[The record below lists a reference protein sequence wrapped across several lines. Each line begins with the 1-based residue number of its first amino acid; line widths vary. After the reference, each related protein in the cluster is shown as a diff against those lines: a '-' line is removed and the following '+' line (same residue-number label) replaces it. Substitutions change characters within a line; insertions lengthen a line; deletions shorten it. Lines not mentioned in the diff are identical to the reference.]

1 MDEYLKRL
9 RLPTIREQVDA
20 YLREANEQQ
29 ITYEEF
35 LFHLLSIEVAE
46 REIKKK
52 ESARKKAQFPVQ
64 KDLLSFQF
72 EEAPFVPKRRIL
84 DIFQGDYIQ
93 QKRNV
98 IFLGNSGTGKSHLS
112 IALGEEAINQGFK
125 VKYYTAARLSN
136 ELMEA
141 QDEKRLL
148 QLEKQWLSADVA
160 IIDELGYIPYHQRA
174 AELLFQFFS
183 ARYERGSM
191 IITSNRE
198 FGRWV
203 EVFHDE
209 QMTAALLDRV
219 THKAHIIPMN
229 GPSYRLKETYSE

>member
-1 MDEYLKRL
+1 M
-9 RLPTIREQVDA
+9 
-20 YLREANEQQ
+20 
-29 ITYEEF
+29 
-35 LFHLLSIEVAE
+35 
-46 REIKKK
+46 
-52 ESARKKAQFPVQ
+52 
-64 KDLLSFQF
+64 
-72 EEAPFVPKRRIL
+72 
-84 DIFQGDYIQ
+84 Q

-98 IFLGNSGTGKSHLS
+98 IFIGNSGTGKSHLS
-112 IALGEEAINQGFK
+112 IALGKRRLIKAILSNIIL
-125 VKYYTAARLSN
+125 TARLSN

-148 QLEKQWLSADVA
+148 QLEKQWLASDVT

-183 ARYERGSM
+183 TRYERGSM

-198 FGRWV
+198 FSRWV

-229 GPSYRLKETYSE
+229 GESYRLKETYSK